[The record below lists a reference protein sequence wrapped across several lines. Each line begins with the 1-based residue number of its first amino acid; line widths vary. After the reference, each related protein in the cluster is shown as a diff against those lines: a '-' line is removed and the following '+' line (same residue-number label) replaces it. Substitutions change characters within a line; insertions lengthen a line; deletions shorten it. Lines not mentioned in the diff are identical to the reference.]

1 MNFVF
6 SGKNQILLGYN
17 LSNLFYFSTF
27 RLNKLYF
34 RSLCFSLML
43 EDISIVDISTLLR
56 SPTANELLTG
66 QQETD
71 RSVEDLRK
79 RTAAYLSKT
88 LFPAP
93 LELYLQLIQ
102 LFTVFFLN
110 VLNTSKVKH
119 YLLRCSGRIQST

>member
-1 MNFVF
+1 
-6 SGKNQILLGYN
+6 
-17 LSNLFYFSTF
+17 
-27 RLNKLYF
+27 
-34 RSLCFSLML
+34 ML
-43 EDISIVDISTLLR
+43 EDICIVDISTLLR

-71 RSVEDLRK
+71 RSVDDLLRK

-102 LFTVFFLN
+102 LFTVFFL
-110 VLNTSKVKH
+110 T
-119 YLLRCSGRIQST
+119 Y